1 MFEYFSKAWFRDLKS
16 VKLAMAFSML
26 APRWS
31 FCSSPLRESCLRAN
45 RRSFAVQVAQA
56 AHRQIDPVGRGRRSW
71 NGLASLAT
79 LAGLSGS
86 GLQVRNLVSRMARAK
101 ASKAKS
107 RSQDLNVSKCHRC
120 FEGTVFR
127 CNHYSEALG
136 LDACFSVY
144 VPDAPRMQTTLPYPR
159 DCEEFPVLLFLSDEG
174 CSDIEV
180 LMQGG
185 LLEHC
190 AACGLILVSADTSPR
205 SESAK
210 DVFSGGS
217 YYVNATEKPWD
228 THCRMR
234 DYLEGE
240 LLDFVHD
247 NFPTCGPGAVSVMGH
262 GMGGTGAL
270 SLALRKSD
278 VTFRS
283 VSALA
288 PFLNPMQTEG
298 PRNLVLAVEPQLSF
312 LTCGH

>member
-1 MFEYFSKAWFRDLKS
+1 
-16 VKLAMAFSML
+16 MAFSML

-45 RRSFAVQVAQA
+45 RRSFAVQAAQA

-190 AACGLILVSADTSPR
+190 AACGLIRSQLTHHLAQRAPRMCSVEAVTMSMRQKSPGTLIAECATTLRVS
-205 SESAK
+205 
-210 DVFSGGS
+210 
-217 YYVNATEKPWD
+217 
-228 THCRMR
+228 C
-234 DYLEGE
+234 
-240 LLDFVHD
+240 
-247 NFPTCGPGAVSVMGH
+247 
-262 GMGGTGAL
+262 
-270 SLALRKSD
+270 
-278 VTFRS
+278 
-283 VSALA
+283 
-288 PFLNPMQTEG
+288 
-298 PRNLVLAVEPQLSF
+298 
-312 LTCGH
+312 